1 MIGKLTSKIFKHPQK
16 RGIVLKGWEPS
27 RGSVA
32 ISYLTWP
39 FIVGLDEGKMRGH
52 TNAFEVM
59 EMAAAFQEQ
68 GFRVEICDWDN
79 EEYTPPSDCR
89 IAIDIHGN
97 LERWDKELPAGCL
110 RVLHATGPHWLAYN
124 RGELD
129 RIADLRDR
137 RGVALTPRRQVSPSK
152 AVEIVDRATVLG
164 NQYTIDTFA
173 FARKR
178 FSRIPISSAY
188 ELPWPENRIME
199 TARRKF
205 LWVGSFGM
213 VQKGLDLVLEAFAQM
228 PELELTV
235 CGRPEKES
243 DFFRLY
249 EKELTRTP
257 NIQFQGWLDMGKDDF
272 VNISRTHA
280 AVVYPGSG
288 EGGAGSVIHCMHA
301 GLVPICT
308 RETSVDLM
316 DFGLLIKDG
325 SVQAVQKA
333 CREFAAMTDDE
344 VEIHARKSYEHVRRV
359 HTREQ
364 FAKNYRAFAAELTKE
379 IPKP

>member
-1 MIGKLTSKIFKHPQK
+1 MIRKILS
-16 RGIVLKGWEPS
+16 RLKIRKPKPVVRLKEGAPS
-27 RGSVA
+27 RGCVA

-59 EMAAAFQEQ
+59 EMARAFQEQ

-79 EEYTPPSDCR
+79 TEYQPPSDCR
-89 IAIDIHGN
+89 LAIDIHGN
-97 LERWDKELPAGCL
+97 LERWDKALPAGCL
-110 RVLHATGPHWLAYN
+110 RVLHATGPHWLSYN

-129 RIADLRDR
+129 RIAAICDR
-137 RGVALTPRRQVSPSK
+137 RGVALTPWRQVSPSK
-152 AVEIVDRATVLG
+152 AVEIADRATVLG

-173 FARKR
+173 FSGKP
-178 FSRIPISSAY
+178 FTRIPISSAY
-188 ELPWPENRIME
+188 ELPWPEKRNINE
-199 TARRKF
+199 AKRRF

-235 CGRPEKES
+235 CGRPEKEN

-249 EKELTRTP
+249 EKELKRTP
-257 NIQFQGWLDMGKDDF
+257 NIRLHGWLDMGTDDF
-272 VNISRTHA
+272 LKISETHA
-280 AVVYPGSG
+280 SVVYPGSG

-301 GLVPICT
+301 GMVPICT
-308 RETSVDLM
+308 REASVDLM
-316 DFGLLIKDG
+316 DFGMLIKEG
-325 SVQAVQKA
+325 TVEGVQAA
-333 CREFAAMTDDE
+333 CREFAAITDQE
-344 VEIHARKSYEHVRRV
+344 VEIRARKSYEHVRGV

-364 FAKNYRAFAAELTKE
+364 FAKNYRAFAAEITKD
-379 IPKP
+379 IS